1 MSLRKG
7 WPRPCKFP
15 LLFWG
20 AQLQAQGFANMGRG
34 PSLRVRDCE
43 ARIQNAVRVCSVS
56 AGKPSVSFSKF
67 SPQLLLRTG
76 PELRRGKRYM
86 EEQCWIFLPFTHL
99 FSTVQ
104 WPQSKQPLLL
114 QPHLVQNIQLQK
126 SQLPPETT
134 TIWVCTEI
142 KNLFKA
148 QHIARMCA
156 GLHQKLYAQLICS
169 SLWISVPYFPP
180 YKNAMKTLLPHL
192 ERWKMIFILNYD
204 FTWFWF
210 LNELLF
216 YTQHYTCKLP
226 HRIHCFLLW

>member
-1 MSLRKG
+1 MTIPLAPAHMSLCKG
-7 WPRPCKFP
+7 WPRPCKSP
-15 LLFWG
+15 LAVLRGSASGSRLCQHGQGSEPQGQGLWG
-20 AQLQAQGFANMGRG
+20 QNPKFRACLLCQCR
-34 PSLRVRDCE
+34 E
-43 ARIQNAVRVCSVS
+43 AL
-56 AGKPSVSFSKF
+56 SFSKF

-76 PELRRGKRYM
+76 PELRRGKRYV

-134 TIWVCTEI
+134 IIWVCTEI

-169 SLWISVPYFPP
+169 SLWISVPHFPP

-192 ERWKMIFILNYD
+192 EKRKMIFILNYD
-204 FTWFWF
+204 FTWF
-210 LNELLF
+210 
-216 YTQHYTCKLP
+216 
-226 HRIHCFLLW
+226 